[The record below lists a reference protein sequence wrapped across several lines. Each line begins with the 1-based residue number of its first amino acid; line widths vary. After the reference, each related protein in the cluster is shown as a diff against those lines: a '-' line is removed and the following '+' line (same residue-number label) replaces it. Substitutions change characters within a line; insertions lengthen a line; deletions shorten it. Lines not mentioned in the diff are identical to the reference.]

1 MVLTPVAIRI
11 KNKWHRSQRNRPT
24 PKSLKDSAGA
34 LAFIGWRIALDKAQN
49 LNREGF
55 RFDSDIERVGVISEL
70 VAFEIQVADRLAYE
84 FLNDD
89 DRALFINALGQRFAD
104 HMQDNL
110 SELDGPRNYRDPFIA
125 LLNERLDDYAKLTF
139 SNGEPGFDFLRYL
152 GAKVLGVL
160 GDDQTNRWVLD
171 QVVAV
176 EAPEIAEKIGASV
189 FNLLSVDR
197 KDAGSAHQ

>member
-24 PKSLKDSAGA
+24 PKSLEDSAGA

-84 FLNDD
+84 FLSDD